1 MSKNV
6 KNPFDRYSSRTK
18 RLNYYLPFLG
28 YGKYKNKPSENEAF
42 IGREDILYRLRN
54 WITNKDKTGSFLV
67 AGYRGMGKSS
77 FVEKALYNVTGQRLG
92 NSMVE
97 FVFLLLH
104 LLTIILTYCLLF
116 PKECVSKPLTAIVCS
131 MSLCMLLIFSY
142 VKRYYIGYWW
152 KYFLFGIR
160 LVRYTIAKGVWRKE
174 NIRYNPS
181 SLWDCFAE
189 CIKRIKRLDK
199 EERSR
204 LDKIIFHDYRGKTS
218 QRIAIQINL
227 GHEILKER
235 DILCLI
241 ARRIKIE
248 VESFLSNK
256 HLYFWPSYLYILVSC
271 IFTWGVMRQL
281 EGSIWTAAENVH
293 LKYEMQEEIRINNK
307 QENKDFSYPNISVE
321 KKNEPGFF
329 RQSVS
334 YIYDFMYN
342 LSHVDNL
349 VSTHRAYDCKEN
361 VYTHLFRIICFL
373 LVYVCIRQ
381 LIKQTFKFIPSAK
394 QYIWIRKKLNMLN
407 ERIYT
412 VIDEETSPIAET
424 AQGIVNISIGRRT
437 KKTSALAGVREI
449 ESELVD
455 ILSYFDHIFAP
466 YTLQF
471 VIVFDELD
479 KIDPNM
485 ANKEPEDELFTTF
498 EGTSNGFT
506 GDSGSRK
513 RKDSVLKL
521 LANMKHFISTA
532 HAKFIFISGRELYDA
547 YLAGLS
553 DREFAIS
560 SVFCGAIYV
569 DSFLT
574 SNRTQMSVISMTE
587 QYLCKMLLPVV
598 YLKKKMEIKYFQY
611 GTTVME
617 YPSLKWYYR
626 YLRECENNTHPNMAD
641 EWRLKGGIIFLH
653 YFAIYLTHISNGS
666 PQKILSYFRMYV
678 RTQDDLY
685 RKGNSSPYIYGW
697 EHARKKRNPKKN
709 YILTFNYVNQRKI
722 AFVFYMAYPIMQ
734 AIINNATQHGDKILI
749 SASFL
754 MNHIY
759 KYHSYSFSWRNLEQ
773 APELL
778 EIYRTPELRT
788 FIHTILSYMVHTHM
802 TNIPSGLYNFKFR
815 KSVSSEIAIFSKYSE
830 EIAAIFNFTL
840 DESLSVKKH
849 FTRMLV
855 HYSNMLGRATASQD
869 HYAVLLSRI
878 HQVLGDLQM
887 TDENFLD
894 SALEYRNSIVY
905 LKDMLY
911 QQEKTKHMASGDI
924 ILPIIRNM
932 LKLGLT
938 YERRRTNNSAY
949 VIYYELVCMLID
961 FRYVDESKLGL
972 NLKVVKSEDWRD
984 KKYVLYKQKKEDSS
998 NDIDLQYFLTKQDE
1012 IAEAK
1017 NFDKEIEAQLLQ
1029 RNEIRNE
1036 SGDYEMQGDELVTS
1050 LSKILTPEKSNL
1062 IFRLSLLEDLR
1073 LVYQAILA
1081 KLFVLEKVELGG
1093 ITKANVDVAESEFR
1107 YLYRVTNAK
1116 DKFII
1121 LVDFFRRLA
1130 EILYYK
1136 NGLINR
1142 NYEKFVTGLY
1152 FWGYEFD
1159 TDLEEFFRKDGI
1171 CINTQKEIKK
1181 IINNIDWKDLCDNVS
1196 NWKDIDYVEQWGKI
1210 KNCLIHII
1218 ENRSNGT
1225 VSKKYI
1231 EKTKSFFSRWSPGE
1245 SYVKNLSYYKVDE
1258 CNRHRKKMLEKG
1270 YSIPCFACRYYTR
1283 SMHILIE
1290 YFFGEKDHIED
1301 KVSKVRTFLNK
1312 ATWSSVL
1319 YSLRPNYLQT
1329 IAIVLDGMGNVQL
1342 SCAGEDSELTEDFL
1356 KQLAL
1361 LSDDNKE
1368 FEKMENL
1375 TSLEKAILYY
1385 WAAARYYKKGSFMKD
1400 ASISMKKILHLL
1412 KRYIMVEEALPELFE
1427 DRINKLA
1434 KYICS
1439 IIEIVVRKSI
1449 LYLYVHNENISIA
1462 EIQDLK
1468 GMFSLKPYQDISLEK
1483 LSLYPDIEEIVML
1496 SLELKL
1502 YCYKHFRYKRELMP
1516 EDFQKEETFN
1526 VLKLYSFRMSSA
1538 FNIERSVQQLVVES
1552 RMKAIWNYYYLDF
1565 LFDDINLMEYCLQDQ
1580 RKMIRYRTDGPIAFY
1595 RKFADFLRIPLG
1607 KKKLEIFGMNL
1618 EECGIENEY
1627 LTVKNKLQLIEFLL
1641 KDSMFCLQRILSV
1654 LTTNT
1659 NQLLHTN
1666 SYIAEVYRMMFNWTQ
1681 IFKFMYFAYEYMDA
1695 DSNVKEKILDSLN
1708 EFITSR
1714 HKSMEDELN
1723 PVKIELNRK
1732 RVKLVLDLCINEIGK
1747 ERIISDYG
1755 NLGSEFYNNILS
1767 VIEPTN
1773 LRYIISN
1780 YPAEMALL
1788 YYNKAVEMHTEGN
1801 AYKEMVSGLFYLDD
1815 DLQNDT
1821 EQFNMALERYLI
1833 NCGYVG
1839 CMEKSLKNIYSKA
1852 YIYDIGCYERS
1863 EVDTVYRQSQNID
1876 PIWGMNI

>member
-1 MSKNV
+1 MSRNYT
-6 KNPFDRYSSRTK
+6 NPFDRYSSRTK

-28 YGKYKNKPSENEAF
+28 FGKYTKNRGDNEAF
-42 IGREDILYRLRN
+42 VGREDILYRLRN

-77 FVEKALYNVTGQRLG
+77 FVEKALYSITRQRRR
-92 NSMVE
+92 SSKIE

-104 LLTIILTYCLLF
+104 LLTM
-116 PKECVSKPLTAIVCS
+116 AIVYCILWGIS
-131 MSLCMLLIFSY
+131 DIWLLRLIICVLFCMLLIFLY
-142 VKRYYIGYWW
+142 VKKYHIGYWRR
-152 KYFLFGIR
+152 YLLFVLGLI
-160 LVRYTIAKGVWRKE
+160 RYTVSKGKWRTRKSG
-174 NIRYNPS
+174 YNPAS
-181 SLWDCFAE
+181 WCDCLSE
-189 CIKRIKRLDK
+189 CRERLKRLNK

-204 LDKIIFHDYRGKTS
+204 LDKIIFSDCRGKTA
-218 QRIAIQINL
+218 QRIHIQINL

-241 ARRIKIE
+241 ARRIRAE
-248 VESFLSNK
+248 VDGFISNK
-256 HLYFWPSYLYILVSC
+256 HLYFWPAYLYILLSC
-271 IFTWGVMRQL
+271 GLTFGVMKQL
-281 EGSIWTAAENVH
+281 KGPV
-293 LKYEMQEEIRINNK
+293 YEAI
-307 QENKDFSYPNISVE
+307 
-321 KKNEPGFF
+321 
-329 RQSVS
+329 QSVQIQNMKNQEDTS
-334 YIYDFMYN
+334 KIRFDDIVNGNTAIMHIEKDSGTGFIQQMYSNTCRFFNELIPEDKNNDKDNDNDNEQN
-342 LSHVDNL
+342 LYSV
-349 VSTHRAYDCKEN
+349 
-361 VYTHLFRIICFL
+361 LFGILGF
-373 LVYVCIRQ
+373 VCIYLLARL
-381 LIKQTFKFIPSAK
+381 LIRQTFRFIPGAK
-394 QYIWIRKKLNMLN
+394 QYIWIRKQLN
-407 ERIYT
+407 ELNDRIHT
-412 VIDEETSPIAET
+412 VIDEETPPVAEST
-424 AQGIVNISIGRRT
+424 QGVINISFGRRR
-437 KKTSALAGVREI
+437 KKTSPLAGVREI
-449 ESELVD
+449 ESELID
-455 ILSYFDHIFAP
+455 ILSHFDRIITP

-479 KIDPNM
+479 KIDPDM
-485 ANKEPEDELFTTF
+485 TSKEPEDELFTTF
-498 EGTSNGFT
+498 EGTSNGFA

-513 RKDSVLKL
+513 RKDNVLRL

-532 HAKFIFISGRELYDA
+532 RAKFIFISGRELYDA

-587 QYLCKMLLPVV
+587 QYLCKMLLPTD
-598 YLKKKMEIKYFQY
+598 YLKKIMVEKYYQY
-611 GTTVME
+611 GTTAPE

-626 YLRECENNTHPNMAD
+626 YLRETESKGTSNTYD

-666 PQKILSYFRMYV
+666 PQKIISYFRMYV
-678 RTQDDLY
+678 RTQDNLY

-709 YILTFNYVNQRKI
+709 YILTFNYVSQRKI

-778 EIYRTPELRT
+778 EVYRTPELRT

-830 EIAAIFNFTL
+830 EVAAIFNFTL

-855 HYSNMLGRATASQD
+855 HYSNMLSRTSASQE
-869 HYAVLLSRI
+869 HYAILLSRI

-887 TDENFLD
+887 TDENYLD
-894 SALEYRNSIVY
+894 SALEYRNSIAY
-905 LKDMLY
+905 LKEMLY
-911 QQEKTKHMASGDI
+911 QKEAAKQTASGDI
-924 ILPIIRNM
+924 ILPVIRNM

-938 YERRRTNNSAY
+938 YERRKTNNSAY

-961 FRYVDESKLGL
+961 FRYVDETKLGL
-972 NLKVVKSEDWRD
+972 ELKVVKSQDWRD
-984 KKYVLYKQKKEDSS
+984 KKYVLYKPKKELKEERIFLTARDEIISKRNFEKEIETQLLQKKEQ
-998 NDIDLQYFLTKQDE
+998 N
-1012 IAEAK
+1012 
-1017 NFDKEIEAQLLQ
+1017 
-1029 RNEIRNE
+1029 
-1036 SGDYEMQGDELVTS
+1036 SGHVDYEIQGDELVTG

-1142 NYEKFVTGLY
+1142 NSEKFVTGLY
-1152 FWGYEFD
+1152 FWGFEFD
-1159 TDLEEFFRKDGI
+1159 TDIEEYCRLKNLDITVQNEIKEVIDGI
-1171 CINTQKEIKK
+1171 
-1181 IINNIDWKDLCDNVS
+1181 DWSELGSDVS
-1196 NWKDIDYVEQWGKI
+1196 GWKDIDYDKQWKRI
-1210 KNCLIHII
+1210 KNKL
-1218 ENRSNGT
+1218 RSFL
-1225 VSKKYI
+1225 VDRLH
-1231 EKTKSFFSRWSPGE
+1231 EKTTRNGLEATMSFLNDWNPE
-1245 SYVKNLSYYKVDE
+1245 KSYVKNLSYFKVDE
-1258 CNRHRKKMLEKG
+1258 CNRHRKEMLEKG
-1270 YSIPCFACRYYTR
+1270 YSIPCFACRYYNR
-1283 SMHILIE
+1283 SMHILME
-1290 YFFGEKDHIED
+1290 YFFGEKLNLED

-1312 ATWSSVL
+1312 ATWTSVP
-1319 YSLRPNYLQT
+1319 YSLRSNYLQT

-1342 SCAGEDSELTEDFL
+1342 SCAGKNSELTVDFL
-1356 KQLAL
+1356 KQLAV

-1368 FEKMENL
+1368 FEQMEVL

-1385 WAAARYYKKGSFMKD
+1385 WAAARYYKKGSFLKD

-1412 KRYIMVEEALPELFE
+1412 KRYIIVEEALPNFSEN
-1427 DRINKLA
+1427 RIQKLA
-1434 KYICS
+1434 NYICP
-1439 IIEIVVRKSI
+1439 IIEIVARKSI
-1449 LYLYVHNENISIA
+1449 LYLYAHNENISIA

-1468 GMFSLKPYQDISLEK
+1468 GLFSLKPYEDISLEK
-1483 LSLYPDIEEIVML
+1483 LSLYPDIEEIIML
-1496 SLELKL
+1496 STELKL
-1502 YCYKHFRYKRELMP
+1502 YCYKHFRYKSELMP
-1516 EDFQKEETFN
+1516 EDFRKGAN
-1526 VLKLYSFRMSSA
+1526 LDVLKLYSLRISSS
-1538 FNIERSVQQLVVES
+1538 FNIERSVQQLIVES
-1552 RMKAIWNYYYLDF
+1552 RMKAIWNYLFLDYLF
-1565 LFDDINLMEYCLQDQ
+1565 EDISLMEYHVQDGQ
-1580 RKMIRYRTDGPIAFY
+1580 RMIRYRTDGPIIFY
-1595 RKFADFLRIPLG
+1595 GKLADFLRTPLER
-1607 KKKLEIFGMNL
+1607 KKLEVFGMCP
-1618 EECGIENEY
+1618 EECGISEEY
-1627 LTVKNKLQLIEFLL
+1627 LTVKEKLQLIEFLL
-1641 KDSMFCLQRILSV
+1641 KDSMFCLQRILAV

-1666 SYIAEVYRMMFNWTQ
+1666 SYIAEIYRMMFAWTQ
-1681 IFKFMYFAYEYMDA
+1681 LFKFVYFAYEYMDA
-1695 DSNVKEKILDSLN
+1695 GDGVKDKILTSLN
-1708 EFITSR
+1708 AFITSR
-1714 HKSMEDELN
+1714 HRAMENELTA
-1723 PVKIELNRK
+1723 VEGELNRVELK
-1732 RVKLVLDLCINEIGK
+1732 KILELCVNEIGK
-1747 ERIISDYG
+1747 EIVSSDYG
-1755 NLGSEFYNNILS
+1755 GLGTEFYNHILS

-1788 YYNKAVEMHTEGN
+1788 YYNKVIEMHTEGN
-1801 AYKEMVSGLFYLDD
+1801 AYKEMVSGLYYLDD

-1821 EQFNMALERYLI
+1821 EQFYMALERYMI
-1833 NCGYVG
+1833 NCGYID

-1852 YIYDIGCYERS
+1852 YIYDVECYEGGNTNS
-1863 EVDTVYRQSQNID
+1863 NQKGTQSID
-1876 PIWGMNI
+1876 PVWGMNI

>member
-1 MSKNV
+1 MSRNYT
-6 KNPFDRYSSRTK
+6 NPFDRYSSRTK

-28 YGKYKNKPSENEAF
+28 FGKYTKNRGDNEAF

-77 FVEKALYNVTGQRLG
+77 FVEKALYSITRQRRR
-92 NSMVE
+92 SSKIE

-104 LLTIILTYCLLF
+104 LLTM
-116 PKECVSKPLTAIVCS
+116 AIVYCILWGIS
-131 MSLCMLLIFSY
+131 DIWLLRLIICVLFCMLLIFLY
-142 VKRYYIGYWW
+142 VKKYHIGYWRR
-152 KYFLFGIR
+152 YLLFVLGLI
-160 LVRYTIAKGVWRKE
+160 RYTVSKGKWRTRKSG
-174 NIRYNPS
+174 YNPAS
-181 SLWDCFAE
+181 WCDCLSE
-189 CIKRIKRLDK
+189 CRERLKRLNK

-204 LDKIIFHDYRGKTS
+204 LDKIIFSDCRGKTA
-218 QRIAIQINL
+218 QRIHIQINL

-241 ARRIKIE
+241 ARRIRAE
-248 VESFLSNK
+248 VDGFISNK
-256 HLYFWPSYLYILVSC
+256 HLYFWPAYLYILLSC
-271 IFTWGVMRQL
+271 GLTFGVMKQL
-281 EGSIWTAAENVH
+281 KGPV
-293 LKYEMQEEIRINNK
+293 YEAI
-307 QENKDFSYPNISVE
+307 
-321 KKNEPGFF
+321 
-329 RQSVS
+329 QSVQIQNMKNQEDTS
-334 YIYDFMYN
+334 KIRFDDIVNGNTAIMHIEKDSGTGFIQQMYSNTCRFFNELIPEDKNNDKDNDNDNEQN
-342 LSHVDNL
+342 LYSV
-349 VSTHRAYDCKEN
+349 
-361 VYTHLFRIICFL
+361 LFGILGF
-373 LVYVCIRQ
+373 VCIYLLARL
-381 LIKQTFKFIPSAK
+381 LIRQTFRFIPGAK
-394 QYIWIRKKLNMLN
+394 QYIWIRKQLN
-407 ERIYT
+407 ELNDRIHT
-412 VIDEETSPIAET
+412 VIDEETPPVAEST
-424 AQGIVNISIGRRT
+424 QGVINISFGRRR
-437 KKTSALAGVREI
+437 KKTSPLAGVREI
-449 ESELVD
+449 ESELID
-455 ILSYFDHIFAP
+455 ILSHFDRIITP

-479 KIDPNM
+479 KIDPDM
-485 ANKEPEDELFTTF
+485 TSKEPEDELFTTF
-498 EGTSNGFT
+498 EGTSNGFA

-513 RKDSVLKL
+513 RKDNVLRL

-532 HAKFIFISGRELYDA
+532 RAKFIFISGRELYDA

-587 QYLCKMLLPVV
+587 QYLCKMLLPTD
-598 YLKKKMEIKYFQY
+598 YLKKIMVEKYYQY
-611 GTTVME
+611 GTTAPE

-626 YLRECENNTHPNMAD
+626 YLRETESKGTSNTYD

-666 PQKILSYFRMYV
+666 PQKIISYFRMYV
-678 RTQDDLY
+678 RTQDNLY

-709 YILTFNYVNQRKI
+709 YILTFNYVSQRKI

-778 EIYRTPELRT
+778 EVYRTPELRT

-830 EIAAIFNFTL
+830 EVAAIFNFTL

-855 HYSNMLGRATASQD
+855 HYSNMLSRTSASQE
-869 HYAVLLSRI
+869 HYAILLSRI

-887 TDENFLD
+887 TDENYLD
-894 SALEYRNSIVY
+894 SALEYRNSIAY
-905 LKDMLY
+905 LKEMLY
-911 QQEKTKHMASGDI
+911 QKEAAKQTASGDI
-924 ILPIIRNM
+924 ILPVIRNM

-938 YERRRTNNSAY
+938 YERRKTNNSAY

-961 FRYVDESKLGL
+961 FRYVDEAKLGL
-972 NLKVVKSEDWRD
+972 ELKVVKSQDWRD
-984 KKYVLYKQKKEDSS
+984 KKYVLYKPKKELKEERIFLTARDEIISKRNFEKEIETQLLQKKEQ
-998 NDIDLQYFLTKQDE
+998 N
-1012 IAEAK
+1012 
-1017 NFDKEIEAQLLQ
+1017 
-1029 RNEIRNE
+1029 
-1036 SGDYEMQGDELVTS
+1036 SGHVDYEIQGDELVTG

-1142 NYEKFVTGLY
+1142 NSEKFVTGLY
-1152 FWGYEFD
+1152 FWGFEFD
-1159 TDLEEFFRKDGI
+1159 TDIEEYCRLKNLDITVQNEIKEVIDGI
-1171 CINTQKEIKK
+1171 
-1181 IINNIDWKDLCDNVS
+1181 DWSELGSDVS
-1196 NWKDIDYVEQWGKI
+1196 GWKDIDYDKQWKRI
-1210 KNCLIHII
+1210 KNKL
-1218 ENRSNGT
+1218 RSFL
-1225 VSKKYI
+1225 VDRLH
-1231 EKTKSFFSRWSPGE
+1231 EKTTRNGLEATMSFLNDWNPE
-1245 SYVKNLSYYKVDE
+1245 KSYVKNLSYFKVDE
-1258 CNRHRKKMLEKG
+1258 CNRHRKEMLEKG
-1270 YSIPCFACRYYTR
+1270 YSIPCFACRYYNR
-1283 SMHILIE
+1283 SMHILME
-1290 YFFGEKDHIED
+1290 YFFGEKLNLED

-1312 ATWSSVL
+1312 ATWTSVP
-1319 YSLRPNYLQT
+1319 YSLRSNYLQT

-1342 SCAGEDSELTEDFL
+1342 SCAGKNSELTVDFL
-1356 KQLAL
+1356 KQLAV

-1368 FEKMENL
+1368 FEQMEVL

-1385 WAAARYYKKGSFMKD
+1385 WAAARYYKKGSFLKD

-1412 KRYIMVEEALPELFE
+1412 KRYIIVEEALPNFSEN
-1427 DRINKLA
+1427 RIQKLA
-1434 KYICS
+1434 NYICP
-1439 IIEIVVRKSI
+1439 IIEIVARKSI
-1449 LYLYVHNENISIA
+1449 LYLYAHNENISIA

-1468 GMFSLKPYQDISLEK
+1468 GLFSLKPYEDISLEK
-1483 LSLYPDIEEIVML
+1483 LSLYPDIEEIIML
-1496 SLELKL
+1496 STELKL
-1502 YCYKHFRYKRELMP
+1502 YCYKHFRYKSELMP
-1516 EDFQKEETFN
+1516 EDFRKGAN
-1526 VLKLYSFRMSSA
+1526 LDVLKLYSLRISSS
-1538 FNIERSVQQLVVES
+1538 FNIERSVQQLIVES
-1552 RMKAIWNYYYLDF
+1552 RMKAIWNYLFLDYLF
-1565 LFDDINLMEYCLQDQ
+1565 EDISLMEYHVQDGQ
-1580 RKMIRYRTDGPIAFY
+1580 RMIRYRTDGPIIFY
-1595 RKFADFLRIPLG
+1595 GKLADFLRTPLER
-1607 KKKLEIFGMNL
+1607 KKLEVFGMCP
-1618 EECGIENEY
+1618 EECGISEEY
-1627 LTVKNKLQLIEFLL
+1627 LTVKEKLQLIEFLL
-1641 KDSMFCLQRILSV
+1641 KDSMFCLQRILAV

-1666 SYIAEVYRMMFNWTQ
+1666 SYIAEIYRMMFAWTQ
-1681 IFKFMYFAYEYMDA
+1681 LFKFVYFAYEYMDA
-1695 DSNVKEKILDSLN
+1695 GDGVKDKILISLN
-1708 EFITSR
+1708 AFITSR
-1714 HKSMEDELN
+1714 HKSMENELT
-1723 PVKIELNRK
+1723 PVEIEINRMEIKKILE
-1732 RVKLVLDLCINEIGK
+1732 LCINEIGK
-1747 ERIISDYG
+1747 EIVSSDYG
-1755 NLGSEFYNNILS
+1755 GLGTEFYNHILS

-1788 YYNKAVEMHTEGN
+1788 YYNKVIEMHTEGN
-1801 AYKEMVSGLFYLDD
+1801 AYKEMVSGLYYLDD

-1821 EQFNMALERYLI
+1821 EQFYMALERYMI
-1833 NCGYVG
+1833 NCGYID

-1852 YIYDIGCYERS
+1852 YIYDVECYEGGNTNS
-1863 EVDTVYRQSQNID
+1863 NQKGMQSID
-1876 PIWGMNI
+1876 PVWGMNI

>member
-1 MSKNV
+1 MNKNYT
-6 KNPFDRYSSRTK
+6 NPFDRYSSRTK

-28 YGKYKNKPSENEAF
+28 YGKHIKNCGDNEAF

-77 FVEKALYNVTGQRLG
+77 FVEKALYNITRQRRR
-92 NSMVE
+92 SSRIE

-104 LLTIILTYCLLF
+104 LLTLFFSYCLLLRL
-116 PKECVSKPLTAIVCS
+116 PQESSHLQYILLGVAASGMLI
-131 MSLCMLLIFSY
+131 CMLLIFFY
-142 VKRYYIGYWW
+142 LKKYHIRYWW
-152 KYFLFGIR
+152 RYFLFGFELIRHTVSRGKWRTCNIGYKSISLSKCLVECYIR
-160 LVRYTIAKGVWRKE
+160 LKKL
-174 NIRYNPS
+174 N
-181 SLWDCFAE
+181 
-189 CIKRIKRLDK
+189 K

-204 LDKIIFHDYRGKTS
+204 LDKIIFQDNRGKTA

-241 ARRIKIE
+241 ARRVRTE
-248 VESFLSNK
+248 VENFISNK
-256 HLYFWPSYLYILVSC
+256 HLYFWPAYLYILLSC
-271 IFTWGVMRQL
+271 TLTCGVM
-281 EGSIWTAAENVH
+281 IH
-293 LKYEMQEEIRINNK
+293 LKVPVYDAIKSVLYEEQKDSPAVVPFLK
-307 QENKDFSYPNISVE
+307 QENIYDRNTAIIHVEKDSNNGSFQRTRTCILEFLKKLSDEKLYSISV
-321 KKNEPGFF
+321 
-329 RQSVS
+329 
-334 YIYDFMYN
+334 D
-342 LSHVDNL
+342 
-349 VSTHRAYDCKEN
+349 
-361 VYTHLFRIICFL
+361 IICFL
-373 LVYVCIRQ
+373 LVYVCIRK
-381 LIKQTFKFIPSAK
+381 LIRLTFRFIPGIKQ
-394 QYIWIRKKLNMLN
+394 YVWIRRQLNLLN
-407 ERIYT
+407 DRIHT
-412 VIDEETSPIAET
+412 VIDEEMPPIAEST
-424 AQGIVNISIGRRT
+424 QGVINISFGRRM
-437 KKTSALAGVREI
+437 KKTSQIAGVREI
-449 ESELVD
+449 ESELID
-455 ILSYFDHIFAP
+455 ILLHFDRIISL

-485 ANKEPEDELFTTF
+485 TNKESEDELFTTF
-498 EGTSNGFT
+498 EGTSNAFG

-513 RKDSVLKL
+513 RKDNILRL

-532 HAKFIFISGRELYDA
+532 RAKFIFISGRELYDA

-587 QYLCKMLLPVV
+587 QYLCKMLLPKD
-598 YLKKKMEIKYFQY
+598 YLRNKMKNRYYQY
-611 GTTVME
+611 GITTPE

-626 YLRECENNTHPNMAD
+626 YLCESENVRSSRMSD

-666 PQKILSYFRMYV
+666 PQKILSYFQMYV
-678 RTQDDLY
+678 RTQDDLF
-685 RKGNSSPYIYGW
+685 RKGNHSPYIYGW
-697 EHARKKRNPKKN
+697 VNVKRKKNPKKN

-759 KYHSYSFSWRNLEQ
+759 KYHGYSFSWRNLEQ

-778 EIYRTPELRT
+778 EVYRTPELRT
-788 FIHTILSYMVHTHM
+788 FIHTILSYMIHTHM

-840 DESLSVKKH
+840 DESISVKKH
-849 FTRMLV
+849 FTRMLIY
-855 HYSNMLGRATASQD
+855 YSNMLNRAQANQE
-869 HYAVLLSRI
+869 HYSILLSRI

-887 TDENFLD
+887 TDENYLD
-894 SALEYRNSIVY
+894 SALEYRNSISY
-905 LKDMLY
+905 LKEMLY
-911 QQEKTKHMASGDI
+911 QHESARQIASGDI

-938 YERRRTNNSAY
+938 YERRKTNNSAY

-972 NLKVVKSEDWRD
+972 NLKVVKSKDWRD
-984 KKYVLYKQKKEDSS
+984 KKYVLYKAEDEKNKDQNRKKKSKE
-998 NDIDLQYFLTKQDE
+998 NIGKKHFK
-1012 IAEAK
+1012 
-1017 NFDKEIEAQLLQ
+1017 KEIETQILQ
-1029 RNEIRNE
+1029 NDKNEKV
-1036 SGDYEMQGDELVTS
+1036 DCYEIQGDDLVVG
-1050 LSKILTPEKSNL
+1050 LSRILTPEKSNL

-1142 NYEKFVTGLY
+1142 NSEKFVTGLY

-1159 TDLEEFFRKDGI
+1159 TDIEEFCGMDIAKQNKIKEIINDINWSELGDDIFTWNDDDYKIQWNTIKKRLQ
-1171 CINTQKEIKK
+1171 CIIKQKEF
-1181 IINNIDWKDLCDNVS
+1181 NNEVKVASEFFDSWNS
-1196 NWKDIDYVEQWGKI
+1196 EQ
-1210 KNCLIHII
+1210 
-1218 ENRSNGT
+1218 
-1225 VSKKYI
+1225 
-1231 EKTKSFFSRWSPGE
+1231 
-1245 SYVKNLSYYKVDE
+1245 SYVKNLSYFKVNK
-1258 CNRHRKKMLEKG
+1258 CNRHREEMLKKG
-1270 YSIPCFACRYYTR
+1270 YSIPCFACRYYNR
-1283 SMHILIE
+1283 SMHILME
-1290 YFFGEKDHIED
+1290 HFFDEKLIED
-1301 KVSKVRTFLNK
+1301 HVSKVRKFLNK
-1312 ATWSSVL
+1312 ATWSSVP
-1319 YSLRPNYLQT
+1319 YSLRSNYLQT

-1342 SCAGEDSELTEDFL
+1342 SCAGKDSELTEYFL
-1356 KQLAL
+1356 KQLAV

-1368 FEKMENL
+1368 FEKMEEL

-1385 WAAARYYKKGSFMKD
+1385 WAAARYYKKGAFLKD

-1412 KRYIMVEEALPELFE
+1412 KRYIMVEEALPSTFE
-1427 DRINKLA
+1427 NRIQKLA
-1434 KYICS
+1434 QHICP
-1439 IIEIVVRKSI
+1439 IIEIVARKSI
-1449 LYLYVHNENISIA
+1449 LYLYAHNENISIA

-1468 GMFSLKPYQDISLEK
+1468 GMFSLKPYEDISLEK
-1483 LSLYPDIEEIVML
+1483 LSLYPDIEEIIML
-1496 SLELKL
+1496 SIELKL
-1502 YCYKHFRYKRELMP
+1502 YCYKHFNYKWAVMP
-1516 EDFQKEETFN
+1516 EDFQKKETLD
-1526 VLKLYSFRMSSA
+1526 VLKFYSHRISST
-1538 FNIERSVQQLVVES
+1538 FNIERSIQQLVVES
-1552 RMKAIWNYYYLDF
+1552 RMKAIWNYFYLDY
-1565 LFDDINLMEYCLQDQ
+1565 LFDGITLTEYQIQ
-1580 RKMIRYRTDGPIAFY
+1580 NSQKMIQYQINAPIVFY
-1595 RKFADFLRIPLG
+1595 QKLSDFLRMPLNR
-1607 KKKLEIFGMNL
+1607 KKLEFFGMNL
-1618 EECGIENEY
+1618 EECNIKVEY
-1627 LTVKNKLQLIEFLL
+1627 LTIKDKLLLVEFLL
-1641 KDSMFCLQRILSV
+1641 KDSMFCLQRILAV

-1666 SYIAEVYRMMFNWTQ
+1666 SYIAEIYRMMFTWTLL
-1681 IFKFMYFAYEYMDA
+1681 FNFMYFAYEYIDA
-1695 DSNVKEKILDSLN
+1695 KKEIKEKIIDSLN
-1708 EFITSR
+1708 AFIILR
-1714 HKSMEDELN
+1714 HKSMEDKLTSMEEYIN
-1723 PVKIELNRK
+1723 REKVKQILE
-1732 RVKLVLDLCINEIGK
+1732 VCVNEIKK
-1747 ERIISDYG
+1747 EKIVATCGS
-1755 NLGSEFYNNILS
+1755 LGTEFYNHILS

-1788 YYNKAVEMHTEGN
+1788 YYNRAVEMHTEGN
-1801 AYKEMVSGLFYLDD
+1801 AYKEKISGLYYLDD

-1821 EQFNMALERYLI
+1821 EQFHMALERYMI
-1833 NCGYVG
+1833 NCGYIE
-1839 CMEKSLKNIYSKA
+1839 CMKKSFKNIYSKA
-1852 YIYDIGCYERS
+1852 YIYDIKCYERIDINTTQKS
-1863 EVDTVYRQSQNID
+1863 SRNVDSA
-1876 PIWGMNI
+1876 WGMSI

>member
-1 MSKNV
+1 MSRNYT
-6 KNPFDRYSSRTK
+6 NPFDRYSSRTK

-28 YGKYKNKPSENEAF
+28 FGKYTKNRGDNEAF

-77 FVEKALYNVTGQRLG
+77 FVEKALYSITRQRRR
-92 NSMVE
+92 SSKIE

-104 LLTIILTYCLLF
+104 LLTM
-116 PKECVSKPLTAIVCS
+116 AIVYCILWGIS
-131 MSLCMLLIFSY
+131 DIWLLRLVICVLFCMLLIFLY
-142 VKRYYIGYWW
+142 VKKYHIGYWRR
-152 KYFLFGIR
+152 YLLFVLGLI
-160 LVRYTIAKGVWRKE
+160 RYTVSKGKWRTRKSG
-174 NIRYNPS
+174 YNPAS
-181 SLWDCFAE
+181 WCDCLSE
-189 CIKRIKRLDK
+189 CRERLKRLNK

-204 LDKIIFHDYRGKTS
+204 LDKIIFSDCRGKTA
-218 QRIAIQINL
+218 QRIHIQINL

-241 ARRIKIE
+241 ARRIRAE
-248 VESFLSNK
+248 VDGFISNK
-256 HLYFWPSYLYILVSC
+256 HLYFWPAYLYILLSC
-271 IFTWGVMRQL
+271 GLTFGVMKQL
-281 EGSIWTAAENVH
+281 KGPV
-293 LKYEMQEEIRINNK
+293 YEAI
-307 QENKDFSYPNISVE
+307 
-321 KKNEPGFF
+321 
-329 RQSVS
+329 QSVQIQNMKNQEDTS
-334 YIYDFMYN
+334 KIRFDDIVNGNTAIMHIEKDSGTGFIQQMYSNTCRFFNELIPEDKNNDKDNDNDNEQN
-342 LSHVDNL
+342 LYSV
-349 VSTHRAYDCKEN
+349 
-361 VYTHLFRIICFL
+361 LFGILGF
-373 LVYVCIRQ
+373 VCIYLLARL
-381 LIKQTFKFIPSAK
+381 LIRQTFRFIPGAK
-394 QYIWIRKKLNMLN
+394 QYIWIRKQLN
-407 ERIYT
+407 ELNDRIHT
-412 VIDEETSPIAET
+412 VIDEETPPVAEST
-424 AQGIVNISIGRRT
+424 QGVINISFGRRR
-437 KKTSALAGVREI
+437 KKTSPLAGVREI
-449 ESELVD
+449 ESELID
-455 ILSYFDHIFAP
+455 ILSHFDRIITP

-479 KIDPNM
+479 KIDPDM
-485 ANKEPEDELFTTF
+485 TSKEPEDELFTTF
-498 EGTSNGFT
+498 EGTSNGFA

-513 RKDSVLKL
+513 RKDNVLRL

-532 HAKFIFISGRELYDA
+532 RAKFIFISGRELYDA

-587 QYLCKMLLPVV
+587 QYLCKMLLPTD
-598 YLKKKMEIKYFQY
+598 YLKKIMVEKYYQY
-611 GTTVME
+611 GTTAPE

-626 YLRECENNTHPNMAD
+626 YLRETESKGTSNTYD

-666 PQKILSYFRMYV
+666 PQKIISYFRMYV
-678 RTQDDLY
+678 RTQDNLY

-709 YILTFNYVNQRKI
+709 YILTFNYVSQRKI

-778 EIYRTPELRT
+778 EVYRTPELRT

-830 EIAAIFNFTL
+830 EVAAIFNFTL

-855 HYSNMLGRATASQD
+855 HYSNMLSRTSASQE
-869 HYAVLLSRI
+869 HYAILLSRI

-887 TDENFLD
+887 TDENYLD
-894 SALEYRNSIVY
+894 SALEYRNSIAY
-905 LKDMLY
+905 LKEMLY
-911 QQEKTKHMASGDI
+911 QKEAAKQTASGDI
-924 ILPIIRNM
+924 ILPVIRNM

-938 YERRRTNNSAY
+938 YERRKTNNSAY

-961 FRYVDESKLGL
+961 FRYVDEAKLGL
-972 NLKVVKSEDWRD
+972 ELKVVKSQDWRD
-984 KKYVLYKQKKEDSS
+984 KKYVLYKPKKELKEERIFLTARDEIISKRNFEKEIETQLLQKKEQ
-998 NDIDLQYFLTKQDE
+998 N
-1012 IAEAK
+1012 
-1017 NFDKEIEAQLLQ
+1017 
-1029 RNEIRNE
+1029 
-1036 SGDYEMQGDELVTS
+1036 SGHVDYEIQGDELVTG

-1142 NYEKFVTGLY
+1142 NSEKFVTGLY
-1152 FWGYEFD
+1152 FWGFEFD
-1159 TDLEEFFRKDGI
+1159 TDIEEYCRLKNLDITVQNEIKEVIDGI
-1171 CINTQKEIKK
+1171 
-1181 IINNIDWKDLCDNVS
+1181 DWSELGSDVS
-1196 NWKDIDYVEQWGKI
+1196 GWKDIDYDKQWKRI
-1210 KNCLIHII
+1210 KNKL
-1218 ENRSNGT
+1218 RSFS
-1225 VSKKYI
+1225 VDRLH
-1231 EKTKSFFSRWSPGE
+1231 EKTTRNGLEATMSFLNDWNPE
-1245 SYVKNLSYYKVDE
+1245 KSYVKNLSYFKVDE
-1258 CNRHRKKMLEKG
+1258 CNRHRKEMLEKG
-1270 YSIPCFACRYYTR
+1270 YSIPCFACRYYNR
-1283 SMHILIE
+1283 SMHILME
-1290 YFFGEKDHIED
+1290 YFFGEKLNLED

-1312 ATWSSVL
+1312 ATWTSVP
-1319 YSLRPNYLQT
+1319 YSLRSNYLQT

-1342 SCAGEDSELTEDFL
+1342 SCAGKNSELTADFL
-1356 KQLAL
+1356 KQLAV

-1368 FEKMENL
+1368 FEQMEVL

-1385 WAAARYYKKGSFMKD
+1385 WAAARYYKKGSFLKD

-1412 KRYIMVEEALPELFE
+1412 KRYIIVEEALPNFSEN
-1427 DRINKLA
+1427 RIQKLA
-1434 KYICS
+1434 NYICP
-1439 IIEIVVRKSI
+1439 IIEIVARKSI
-1449 LYLYVHNENISIA
+1449 LYLYAHNENISIA

-1468 GMFSLKPYQDISLEK
+1468 GLFSLKPYEDISLEK
-1483 LSLYPDIEEIVML
+1483 LSLYPDIEEIIML
-1496 SLELKL
+1496 STELKL
-1502 YCYKHFRYKRELMP
+1502 YCYKHFRYKSELMP
-1516 EDFQKEETFN
+1516 EDFRKGAN
-1526 VLKLYSFRMSSA
+1526 LDVLKLYSLRISSS
-1538 FNIERSVQQLVVES
+1538 FNIERSVQQLIVES
-1552 RMKAIWNYYYLDF
+1552 RMKAIWNYLFLDYLF
-1565 LFDDINLMEYCLQDQ
+1565 EDISLMEYHVQDGQ
-1580 RKMIRYRTDGPIAFY
+1580 RMIRYRTDGPIIFY
-1595 RKFADFLRIPLG
+1595 GKLADFLRTPLER
-1607 KKKLEIFGMNL
+1607 KKLEVFGMCP
-1618 EECGIENEY
+1618 EECGISEEY
-1627 LTVKNKLQLIEFLL
+1627 LTVKEKLQLIEFLL
-1641 KDSMFCLQRILSV
+1641 KDSMFCLQRILAV

-1666 SYIAEVYRMMFNWTQ
+1666 SYIAEIYRMMFAWTQ
-1681 IFKFMYFAYEYMDA
+1681 LFKFVYFAYEYMDA
-1695 DSNVKEKILDSLN
+1695 GDGVKDKILTSLN
-1708 EFITSR
+1708 AFITSR
-1714 HKSMEDELN
+1714 HKSMENELT
-1723 PVKIELNRK
+1723 PVEIEINRMEIKKILE
-1732 RVKLVLDLCINEIGK
+1732 LCINEIGK
-1747 ERIISDYG
+1747 EIVSSDYG
-1755 NLGSEFYNNILS
+1755 GLGTEFYNHILS

-1788 YYNKAVEMHTEGN
+1788 YYNKVIEMHTEGN
-1801 AYKEMVSGLFYLDD
+1801 AYKEMVSGLYYLDD

-1821 EQFNMALERYLI
+1821 EQFYMALERYMI
-1833 NCGYVG
+1833 NCGYID

-1852 YIYDIGCYERS
+1852 YIYDVECYEGGNTNS
-1863 EVDTVYRQSQNID
+1863 NQKGMQSID
-1876 PIWGMNI
+1876 PVWGMNI